1 MNKISIIVPVYNVEE
16 YLEECIQSVF
26 AQTYQE
32 YEIILVDDGSTDGSD
47 AICDQYSAQYP
58 DKIKA
63 FHIRNAGPLYARIYG
78 IQASHGDILLFLD
91 SDDTLRSDALQKI
104 ADSFAEDCDMV
115 LYNAGPTEAFLST
128 EIKCPY
134 ASKQSFED
142 NTKEILYSDI
152 IKRNIPNSVC
162 TKAIRKEKAVLPEYL
177 SHLGKVKHGEDLLM
191 SAYFMTNCKRIT
203 YIPEGL
209 YHYRVRQGSSVHS
222 FDTHRK
228 DSIKI
233 IHSELGKCVEQWGI
247 PALKPL
253 HDCRKVR
260 GWVDTLWT
268 LLNNAHS
275 LGKSEFHSQMVSMA
289 EDPYFTNAYE
299 NMDASQLSRRYRM
312 LASLLYKKK
321 YIVLRILSKVLQMR
335 RKLKSGR

>member
-228 DSIKI
+228 DSIKLV
-233 IHSELGKCVEQWGI
+233 HTEVGKCVEQWGL
-247 PALKPL
+247 PKLKAL
-253 HDCRKVR
+253 HNVRKVD
-260 GWVDTLWT
+260 GWMETLWIM
-268 LLNNAHS
+268 LKNADS
-275 LGKSEFHSQMVSMA
+275 LDKRVFRDQLVSMA
-289 EDPYFTNAYE
+289 EDPYFTNAYD
-299 NMDASQLSRRYRM
+299 NMDASQLSTRYRT
-312 LASLLYKKK
+312 LAFCLRKKW
-321 YIVLRILSKVLQMR
+321 YPVLRTLSKGLSVL
-335 RKLKSGR
+335 KH